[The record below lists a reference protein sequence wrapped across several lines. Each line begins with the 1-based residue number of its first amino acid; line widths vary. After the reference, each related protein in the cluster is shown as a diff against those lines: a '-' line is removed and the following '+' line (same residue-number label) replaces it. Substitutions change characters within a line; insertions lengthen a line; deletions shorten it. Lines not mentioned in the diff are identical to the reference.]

1 MKKKNNKPNSRR
13 EELTERE
20 ARVLA
25 AVAEISIKKAEPVG
39 AGTLAGGKGLDLC
52 PASIRNTMASLERE
66 GYLVQPHAS
75 AGREPTDKGYG
86 YYARRLARTPRLPR
100 QCVKLINEVVDDPAQ
115 PETATRLDAL
125 SRALSTISRQVGLAG
140 LNSTGSAPIREYSFM
155 RLGDDRLGAV
165 MATMS
170 GELLRGA
177 VKPGWDV
184 SGGKPERMSAFFND
198 RFSYMT
204 VPQARRLLDRQ
215 TKTTTGADAVFAQE
229 AYHLALALE
238 EGLAVGHSKK
248 IYIEGVANLYQ
259 HVDGE
264 DDIRAIMALGA
275 AMGESGNLTA
285 LIDGLAKGE
294 GETVMVGSQSM
305 IDGFSECSVVAHS
318 FAGPHGLEGA
328 IGVIGKKRMDY
339 GFAIALVSLAARSL
353 TVSLGGAGK
362 WS

>member
-1 MKKKNNKPNSRR
+1 MKKKHNRPGAGQ

-25 AVAEISIKKAEPVG
+25 AVVEISINKAEPVG
-39 AGTLAGGKGLDLC
+39 AGALVGRNGLDLC

-66 GYLVQPHAS
+66 GYLRQPHTS

-86 YYARRLARTPRLPR
+86 YYAQCLAPTARLPR
-100 QCVKLINEVVDDPAQ
+100 QCVQMINQVVEDPAQ

-125 SRALSTISRQVGLAG
+125 SQALSTLSRQVGLVG

-155 RLGDDRLGAV
+155 RLGDGRLGAV
-165 MATMS
+165 MATVS

-215 TKTTTGADAVFAQE
+215 TKTASGEDAVWTRE
-229 AYHLALALE
+229 AYCLALALE
-238 EGLAVGHSKK
+238 EGLAAGHSRR
-248 IYIEGVANLYQ
+248 IYVEGVANLYQ
-259 HVDGE
+259 HVEGE
-264 DDIRAIMALGA
+264 DDIKAIMALGA
-275 AMGESGNLTA
+275 AMGENGNLVA
-285 LIDGLAKGE
+285 LIDDLAKE
-294 GETVMVGSQSM
+294 EKETVMVGSQSR

-339 GFAIALVSLAARSL
+339 GFAIALVSLAARRL
-353 TVSLGGAGK
+353 TASLGGAGK